1 MTQEEILINY
11 PELAGADLGEV
22 NEAIE
27 RYLRIQEEERYAAED
42 AIKLQRIQEEA
53 RIQQERFRRVS
64 ALVDKMVEARKE
76 KAESKNII
84 VNVYLDHVYLDR
96 QLTAKELEIAI
107 RDGIINAEASGS

>member
-11 PELAGADLGEV
+11 PELAGVDLNEA
-22 NEAIE
+22 NEAIKE
-27 RYLRIQEEERYAAED
+27 YQRILEEEKRAAED
-42 AIKLQRIQEEA
+42 AIREQRIQEEA
-53 RIQQERFRRVS
+53 RIQKERFRRVS
-64 ALVDKMVEARKE
+64 ALVDRMVEARKE

-96 QLTAKELEIAI
+96 QLTAEELAITI